1 VKDSEALLIDRD
13 SSLGY
18 GGRAVLKS
26 LNGEYHRGERWI
38 LVGPNGA
45 GKSTFLQAVFRSG
58 LVVDG
63 QRVCKVPAHRI
74 AFLPQMPRLSWGLPC
89 SIRDFLVSSLAVVKP
104 FWSSIDVADLKC
116 LDLLLEK
123 TGLASVQHRSVGEL
137 SGGQAQR
144 VLFAR
149 ALYLKAEIL
158 LLDEPFSAVDT
169 ASKNELRALLD
180 ECRASTLQLIV
191 LHDPFD
197 VVAAQAPILH
207 LQNGQITRETP
218 EDFRRLQQRNLDVV
232 APR

>member
-1 VKDSEALLIDRD
+1 MSSPKALIVDQN

-18 GGRAVLKS
+18 GPRAVLQN
-26 LNGEYHRGERWI
+26 LQGEYHRGERWV
-38 LVGPNGA
+38 LVGANGA
-45 GKSTFLQAVFRSG
+45 GKSTFLQAVFRSN
-58 LVVDG
+58 LVLDG
-63 QRVCKVPAHRI
+63 QRVCRVPAHRI

-89 SIRDFLVSSLAVVKP
+89 SVRDFLVSSLAVIKP
-104 FWSSIDVADLKC
+104 FWQSVGADDLNR

-123 TGLASVQHRSVGEL
+123 TGLTSVQHHSVSEL

-149 ALYLKAEIL
+149 ALFLKAEIL
-158 LLDEPFSAVDT
+158 LLDEPFSAVDS

-180 ECRASTLQLIV
+180 ECRESTLQMIV

-207 LQNGQITRETP
+207 LRDGQITRETP
-218 EDFRRLQQRNLDVV
+218 EDFRRLQQRNFDVV
-232 APR
+232 PSR